1 MTIEIPGPIPGE
13 TVAEAE
19 ARITAVI
26 FQMARDREG
35 HWITRIW
42 ATYQLVQMAY
52 AKRRREK
59 AQWDFLGK
67 LLGWK
72 L

>member
-1 MTIEIPGPIPGE
+1 MPLHQKPIPGE

-19 ARITAVI
+19 ARITELI
-26 FQMARDREG
+26 FAMARDREG

-59 AQWDFLGK
+59 AQWDFLKELFGRK
-67 LLGWK
+67 T
-72 L
+72 